1 MNKKTKAP
9 PARMRTYR
17 IRAEMKETPDV
28 DKLAQLFINMALSR
42 ARAGRAD
49 DRAAQST
56 SRQDAHGEVES

>member
-1 MNKKTKAP
+1 MNIKRSGFH
-9 PARMRTYR
+9 PA
-17 IRAEMKETPDV
+17 AQTPDV

-49 DRAAQST
+49 DPAAHST

>member
-1 MNKKTKAP
+1 
-9 PARMRTYR
+9 MRTYR

-49 DRAAQST
+49 DPAAHST